1 MLKFTEDRNQVDVIL
16 NEATC
21 GIVKNPVLM
30 RDLDSS
36 FHYVPL

>member
-1 MLKFTEDRNQVDVIL
+1 MLKFAENRNHVNVIL

-21 GIVKNPVLM
+21 GIVKNPVFM

-36 FHYVPL
+36 LRSE